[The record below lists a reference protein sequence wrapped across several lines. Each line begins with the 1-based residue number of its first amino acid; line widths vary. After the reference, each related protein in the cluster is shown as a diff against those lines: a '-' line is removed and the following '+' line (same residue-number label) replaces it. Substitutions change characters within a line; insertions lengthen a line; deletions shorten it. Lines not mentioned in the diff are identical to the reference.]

1 MNLKRIFK
9 KPRLFLKPNDN
20 RNWQFWIVL
29 GFVIL
34 AFAILAGRILL
45 LQTRDHEE
53 YKKLVVSQMTTES
66 VIPAERGDIYDTS
79 GVLLATD
86 ITVYR
91 VFISPTDIQNAIK
104 GVDKDGKKTQNDP
117 RPGLDVLIA
126 DFLSETLEVDRASIL
141 EKASKTGRLD
151 ETIARNVENDVAEE
165 IRKFIN
171 INKLE
176 NQIHLEAN
184 PKRYYCYDSLAST
197 ILGFTGSDHTGLYG
211 IEYMYNDELSGTNG
225 IYVTAR
231 DSKGGE
237 MPTEYENY
245 VEAIDGYDIT
255 TTIDM
260 FIQYELENQLRATLA
275 DNGAD
280 ERVCG
285 IVMDVKTGAILAMST
300 IPDFNSNDPWTLD
313 EYFLAELE
321 ELNAEEG
328 SEEYTKKLI
337 ELRNLSWSN
346 KAITSTYM
354 PGSTFK
360 VITTAMCLEEKV
372 VQVGETFVCTG
383 AYFVPGYSKPI
394 HCHKT
399 TGHGTQTFARALQQS
414 CNPALMTIGL
424 RLGSAKFYDY
434 FAAFGL
440 MEKTGIDLP
449 GEGNSIFH
457 KIENFNQVELATAA
471 FGQNFTVT
479 PIQQIR
485 AIAAV
490 ANGGYLVTPHV
501 VREMTDSEGNV
512 VYSFDG
518 SAGNRQVVSTEVCE
532 TITQILEEGVSGD
545 GGAKNAYVAGYRIAA
560 KTGTTEKKD
569 KKLPD
574 GSTPFRVGSTVAY
587 APADDPQV
595 AVLIMVDEPNKGNV
609 YGSIV
614 AAPYVANVMKSI
626 LPYLGIEA
634 VYTDKELQNL
644 QKTLPNYVGWGTED
658 ARTSLGYL
666 GLEYEIVGDGE
677 KIVKMAP
684 DGGSGVRKD
693 GKIYLYTGEIEN
705 KDTVIVPDVMGQS
718 ATLANMMVINSK
730 LNINITGTT
739 NYETG
744 AGAVVVS
751 QSPEAGAS
759 VPKGTLV
766 TVEFRYL
773 DGTD

>member
-1 MNLKRIFK
+1 MRKKSVSPGLFGRSYLILGLIALAFVYLAFRIF
-9 KPRLFLKPNDN
+9 
-20 RNWQFWIVL
+20 
-29 GFVIL
+29 
-34 AFAILAGRILL
+34 L
-45 LQTRDHEE
+45 LQTKDYERYQKE
-53 YKKLVVSQMTTES
+53 VISQMTTES
-66 VIPAERGDIYDTS
+66 VIPADRGDIYDTN

-91 VFISPTDIQNAIK
+91 VFISPKDIQASIK
-104 GVDKDGKKTQNDP
+104 GTKNDDGEYIKEP
-117 RPGLDVLIA
+117 RIGLDTLIA
-126 DFLSETLEVDRASIL
+126 EKLSEIL
-141 EKASKTGRLD
+141 GADYDTIIAKTEKVNRLD
-151 ETIARNVENDVAEE
+151 ETIAKNVENDKAQLV
-165 IRKFIN
+165 RRFIAD
-171 INKLE
+171 NKLQNE
-176 NQIHLEAN
+176 IHLEATS
-184 PKRYYCYDSLAST
+184 KRYYCYDGLASSV
-197 ILGFTGSDHTGLYG
+197 IGFTGAENTGLYG
-211 IEYMYNDELSGTNG
+211 LEYQYDEELSGTNG
-225 IYVTAR
+225 IYITAR
-231 DSKGGE
+231 DSYGNE
-237 MPTEYENY
+237 MPTEYESY
-245 VEAIDGYDIT
+245 IEAKDGYNIT

-275 DNGAD
+275 DNGAS

-285 IVMDVKTGAILAMST
+285 IVIDVKTGGVLAMST
-300 IPDFNSNDPWTLD
+300 IPDFNCNDPWTLD
-313 EYFLAELE
+313 EYFLEQLQELG
-321 ELNAEEG
+321 LAEG
-328 SEEYTKKLI
+328 SEEYNAEKIKLQQ
-337 ELRNLSWSN
+337 LSWSN

-372 VQVGETFVCTG
+372 VQVGEGFVCTG

-399 TGHGTQTFARALQQS
+399 TGHGSQTFARALQQS
-414 CNPALMTIGL
+414 CNPVLMTIAL
-424 RLGSAKFYDY
+424 RLGSGKFYDY
-434 FAAFGL
+434 FNAFGL

-457 KIENFNQVELATAA
+457 KIENFNQVELATAS

-485 AIAAV
+485 AIASV
-490 ANGGYLVTPHV
+490 ANGGYLVTPHLV
-501 VREMTDSEGNV
+501 KEMTDSEGNV
-512 VYSFDG
+512 VYSYNE
-518 SAGNRQVVSTEVCE
+518 SESTRQVVSTEVCD
-532 TITQILEEGVSGD
+532 TITGILEDGVSGD

-574 GSTPFRVGSTVAY
+574 GSTPFRVGSCVAY

-614 AAPYVANVMKSI
+614 AAPYVANVMRSI
-626 LPYLGIEA
+626 LPYMGIEA
-634 VYTDKELQNL
+634 VYTEKELENL
-644 QKTLPNYVGWGTED
+644 TKTLPNYVGWSVSD
-658 ARTSLGYL
+658 ARTSMGYL
-666 GLEYEIVGDGE
+666 GIDFEVVGDGE

-684 DGGSGVRKD
+684 AGGSGVRKD
-693 GKIYLYTGEIEN
+693 GKVYLYAGEIEN
-705 KDTVIVPDVMGQS
+705 SDNVTVPDVMGQS
-718 ATLANMMVINSK
+718 ATLANMMIVNNN

-751 QSPEAGAS
+751 QSPAAGEI